1 VLTFLLVVAA
11 LLTALWILRA
21 VLRWVRY
28 DQAAKIVEYWRQNG
42 IS

>member
-1 VLTFLLVVAA
+1 MLELLAFVAGLVVVWW
-11 LLTALWILRA
+11 LVRA
-21 VLRWVRY
+21 TLRWVRY

>member
-1 VLTFLLVVAA
+1 MLELLGLLAGLSVAV
-11 LLTALWILRA
+11 WSVRA
-21 VLRWVRY
+21 ALRWVRY